1 MPTRIP
7 QERWDELIKE
17 HVEGGRRICDI
28 LKDNPDVKKS
38 NLQGR
43 IKKANQAATQQDPPV
58 DTVEG
63 AEEPS
68 RPKTTVKIRAKKTAS
83 VEEQGLPPVRPV
95 APPAT
100 VKDDFLSSVAPERFR
115 GPGPSLDTRFGAP
128 QGPHSSL
135 ADRLFSADDI
145 FGQEAVTRPV
155 KQEANTKSSKPA
167 LGKGYSFWT
176 KLPKEEKTKEKVL
189 LEDDNERLVLVQKIR
204 LYFLHFPEL
213 EKLHIVP
220 RKPKRKSDGD
230 NPPDVPDVDKFM
242 LSLYD
247 KKVDDLLKIVNLIR
261 FHVRNTINENSSVR
275 LANNLLET
283 SVKVLEHT
291 LFLIGVQSQ
300 DLTKSVMEDQ
310 DIQRCVKEILID
322 HSITPVN
329 LGPKS
334 DLALKLGMK
343 IVSTDSQNRIDRKL
357 EQLAREKKE
366 KKESA
371 PGPPPPPA
379 PAPQQSTTTK
389 PMSAALV
396 DKYKDL

>member
-1 MPTRIP
+1 
-7 QERWDELIKE
+7 
-17 HVEGGRRICDI
+17 
-28 LKDNPDVKKS
+28 
-38 NLQGR
+38 
-43 IKKANQAATQQDPPV
+43 
-58 DTVEG
+58 
-63 AEEPS
+63 
-68 RPKTTVKIRAKKTAS
+68 
-83 VEEQGLPPVRPV
+83 
-95 APPAT
+95 
-100 VKDDFLSSVAPERFR
+100 
-115 GPGPSLDTRFGAP
+115 
-128 QGPHSSL
+128 
-135 ADRLFSADDI
+135 
-145 FGQEAVTRPV
+145 
-155 KQEANTKSSKPA
+155 
-167 LGKGYSFWT
+167 
-176 KLPKEEKTKEKVL
+176 
-189 LEDDNERLVLVQKIR
+189 
-204 LYFLHFPEL
+204 
-213 EKLHIVP
+213 
-220 RKPKRKSDGD
+220 
-230 NPPDVPDVDKFM
+230 M

-366 KKESA
+366 KKEVGPA
-371 PGPPPPPA
+371 PPPRPA
-379 PAPQQSTTTK
+379 PPPQQSTTTK